1 MDQRDRNWLLSK
13 EIPLSEVFDASGM
26 KRSEYGAAMRLA
38 GKYVAINVTPCKKA
52 GHRIRTRTGKCMV
65 CDIKQYAYSRRYS
78 TAGFVYLAAS
88 KQSGLIKV
96 GMSINLE
103 NRLNTIRHRK
113 YGGVSDWAL
122 VASIEVDAAGKHE
135 AAVQAQLQAYQ
146 ATGYYFDGDH
156 KQSCHELFECE
167 LSTAVKAFRKVGK
180 SDAITFHVDL
190 EGFQSSDAGVV
201 HHLGHGQSL
210 ARPDRKKP
218 TDAMFPSEGA
228 SVLKPLAARRDQVTL
243 HAQLQGASR
252 PAAVATNKGKTE
264 KAPEPVQVKTS
275 VNKTEEQPIILGLG
289 QRKASAQALTF
300 HAAKPENEEPTKVV
314 AQRANERGYS
324 LLARARYWSRVSGLI
339 LSVGV
344 FTLVFALLFVG
355 VVGMASSLVWNE
367 LVK

>member
-26 KRSEYGAAMRLA
+26 KLSEYGAAMRLA

-65 CDIKQYAYSRRYS
+65 CDIKQYAYSRRYR

-88 KQSGLIKV
+88 RQSGLIKV

-113 YGGVSDWAL
+113 YGGVSDWTL
-122 VASIEVDAAGKHE
+122 VASIEVDGAGKHE

-156 KQSCHELFECE
+156 KQSCHELFQCD
-167 LSTAVKAFRKVGK
+167 LSTAVEAFRKVGK

-190 EGFQSSDAGVV
+190 EGFQSSEAGVV
-201 HHLGHGQSL
+201 RHIGHGQSL
-210 ARPDRKKP
+210 ARPDRKEP
-218 TDAMFPSEGA
+218 TDVVFPSEA
-228 SVLKPLAARRDQVTL
+228 VNVAKPLAGRRDQVTVYAHL
-243 HAQLQGASR
+243 KGASR
-252 PAAVATNKGKTE
+252 PAAIATNKGKTG
-264 KAPEPVQVKTS
+264 KVPVQVKTS
-275 VNKTEEQPIILGLG
+275 VNKTDEQPIIVGLG
-289 QRKASAQALTF
+289 QRKASAQAKDLTVQ
-300 HAAKPENEEPTKVV
+300 AAKSENVGPTKAV
-314 AQRANERGYS
+314 AQKANERRHS
-324 LLARARYWSRVSGLI
+324 LLAKARYWSRVSGLT

-344 FTLVFALLFVG
+344 FTLVFALVFVG
-355 VVGMASSLVWNE
+355 VVGMAMAPGLE
-367 LVK
+367 